1 MLKEKV
7 AIVTGAGQGIGR
19 AIAHTLACHG
29 SAVVLCD
36 IVKENVEAVE
46 KELREKKYTALAVL
60 CDVSDY
66 NACEAMVKTTLEKFG
81 RVDILV
87 NNAGITRDRLL
98 MKMTEEDW
106 DAVMAVNLKSV
117 FNCSK
122 AVCRTM
128 FKQRCGCIINI
139 SSIVGLTGNIGQ
151 ANYAASKA
159 GIIGLTKTLAKEFAS
174 RNITVNAVAPGFIKT
189 RMTEVLSDSARAEL
203 QNHIPLR
210 RLGEPE
216 DVANAVLFLASP
228 SASYITGQVLQIDGG
243 MAI

>member
-19 AIAHTLACHG
+19 AIAHILASHG
-29 SAVVLCD
+29 ATVVICD

-46 KELREKKYTALAVL
+46 KELRDKECTALGVL
-60 CDVSDY
+60 CDVSDF
-66 NACEAMVKTTLEKFG
+66 NACEAMVKTALEKFAH
-81 RVDILV
+81 VDILV
-87 NNAGITRDRLL
+87 NNAGITRDQLL

-106 DAVMAVNLKSV
+106 DLVMAVNLKGV
-117 FNCSK
+117 FNCCK
-122 AVCRTM
+122 AVCRSM
-128 FKQRCGCIINI
+128 CKQRSGCIINI

-159 GIIGLTKTLAKEFAS
+159 GIIGLTKTMAKEFAS

-189 RMTEVLSDSARAEL
+189 RMTEVLPDSAKAEL
-203 QNHIPLR
+203 QSQIPLR

-228 SASYITGQVLQIDGG
+228 AASYITGQVLQVDGG
-243 MAI
+243 MVI